1 MLDKHVLQQVYAT
14 AVNNDV
20 VNPLGPKFGTLGEIF
35 GFIVNLIIGI
45 GWSLVLVMLAY
56 GFIQY
61 VLSKGDKTGTEN
73 AQKTITYA
81 IVGGVGLLLIMAI
94 RTILVGILGMTEE
107 VPATGGDLNIVAQ

>member
-1 MLDKHVLQQVYAT
+1 MLQKVYAAT
-14 AVNNDV
+14 EVAENV
-20 VNPLGPKFGTLGEIF
+20 VNPLNRFKDLGDIF
-35 GFIVNLIIGI
+35 GFVVNLIIGI